1 MWNRRKGRWK
11 QGWKHISDLFAFLI
25 STLSD
30 FDIKLFYLYL
40 IFSHS
45 VLYSTYNK
53 NGWHLS
59 YFSSISLS
67 SFFTWNGWSS
77 FHIIQCT
84 INLLKPKNFISK
96 EIQYCRNIIKT
107 QFFFIHSNPICNK
120 SICICPLWCYQ
131 VFKHRITEND
141 VNDYSWV
148 NSRPKSN
155 YWF

>member
-11 QGWKHISDLFAFLI
+11 HGWKHISDLFAFLI

-67 SFFTWNGWSS
+67 SFFTWNGRSS
-77 FHIIQCT
+77 FHIILCT
-84 INLLKPKNFISK
+84 IKLFRNTAFLYRKKYNIA
-96 EIQYCRNIIKT
+96 EILSRHS
-107 QFFFIHSNPICNK
+107 FFFIHSNPICNK
-120 SICICPLWCYQ
+120 SICICPLRRYHFFIKNQWGVDKY
-131 VFKHRITEND
+131 R
-141 VNDYSWV
+141 
-148 NSRPKSN
+148 
-155 YWF
+155 